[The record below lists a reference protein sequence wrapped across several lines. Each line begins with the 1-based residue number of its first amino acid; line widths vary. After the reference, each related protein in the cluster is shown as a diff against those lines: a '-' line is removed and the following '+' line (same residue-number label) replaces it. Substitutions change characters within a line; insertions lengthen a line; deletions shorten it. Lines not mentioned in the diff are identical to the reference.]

1 MKGLGVLLGVGILG
15 YLAYRSGLFGGVASS
30 SPSIPGPSNPP
41 APQLPSAAS
50 NSAVQLATLYAQ
62 ILGTATA
69 AAKSGVTVNGLG
81 IQNGVTFAN
90 FDAWNY
96 YLGQLIPWTLP
107 GYQDLTKT
115 PDPNTPIS
123 SQAYWLL
130 MAPWLSSNH
139 GLSGLGA
146 YFTGNPAR
154 LIPHPV
160 RWSPAYSPFNRP
172 GWGA

>member
-15 YLAYRSGLFGGVASS
+15 YLAYRSGLFGPVAAST
-30 SPSIPGPSNPP
+30 PSIPGPLNPA
-41 APQLPSAAS
+41 APVVPSAAS

-62 ILGTATA
+62 IVSMATNA
-69 AAKSGVTVNGLG
+69 ARSGVTLNQLAVR
-81 IQNGVTFAN
+81 NGVVYAS

-96 YLGQLIPWTLP
+96 YLGQLVPWTLP
-107 GYQDLTKT
+107 GYRDLTKT
-115 PDPNTPIS
+115 PDPGTAIS

-139 GLSGLGA
+139 GLSGLGV
-146 YFTGNPAR
+146 YFTGDPSK
-154 LIPHPV
+154 LIPHPF

>member
-1 MKGLGVLLGVGILG
+1 MKGIGILLGVGILG
-15 YLAYRSGLFGGVASS
+15 YLAYRSGLFGSVAAS

-41 APQLPSAAS
+41 VPQVPSAAS

-62 ILGTATA
+62 ILSTATSA
-69 AAKSGVTVNGLG
+69 AQSGYTANGLS
-81 IQNGVTFAN
+81 IKNGVTYASFN
-90 FDAWNY
+90 AWNY
-96 YLGQLIPWTLP
+96 YLGQLVPWTLP
-107 GYQDLTKT
+107 DYQSLTNSQ
-115 PDPNTPIS
+115 DPGSPIS

-146 YFTGNPAR
+146 YFTGNPAEM
-154 LIPHPV
+154 IPHPF